1 MNLADGRIQD
11 RHTKIN
17 YISIN
22 IAINSVPQILK
33 YSIAYN
39 YKTRNIYV
47 FI

>member
-17 YISIN
+17 YINSI
-22 IAINSVPQILK
+22 PQILN